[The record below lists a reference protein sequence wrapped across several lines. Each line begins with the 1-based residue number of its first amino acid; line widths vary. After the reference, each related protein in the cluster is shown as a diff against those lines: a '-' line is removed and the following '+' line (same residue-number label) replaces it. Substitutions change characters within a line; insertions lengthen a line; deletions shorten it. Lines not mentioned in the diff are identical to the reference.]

1 MPKKGRSSRALF
13 QIAMA
18 PRSTHL
24 EEDDDQLH
32 TIKKVSLEKS
42 FEEVQQAS
50 FDRTNSHDLY
60 SNFIPMS
67 VEELQRQLTQHE
79 KSLST
84 VSAVLTDGGNRLRE
98 RIQLLKELIPLKER
112 ESEIDRERAARTPGA
127 AETRGT
133 RPQDNTSPYDF
144 VDEVEN
150 GSGRPRRTMSAH
162 KASVQKQLDEHRK
175 QQHHNF
181 QLLPPQTGGRRRGK
195 HMLAAA
201 QALGADPSPAPKR
214 DVFEQVMQRSAKGS
228 GTKPSSYPGLG
239 VDPRKSIFRRP
250 MRGDTEWVP
259 DDRRPGRLSNETNR
273 AQQQAAHIL
282 SPGTTTRNRRKSAA
296 NAKPETI
303 EILDSDNEEEDGS
316 GELRGHQFEPSFR
329 VSSRPT
335 RSTVHLNVAQKIGE
349 ISTIYPREAKTRGS
363 PRKGHA
369 GGQKGTGTVEVTS
382 RDLLTLEDNEFL
394 NDSVIEFRI
403 KKLWLEEMKQE
414 DRDRCHVFNSFFFEK
429 LSNADRINEFGDTAW
444 EKQKA
449 AHDRVSKWTRGV
461 DIFKKDFVFF
471 PIHASSHWSLVILC
485 HPGKQKNGSISLLDN
500 SYDDSGTEPTL
511 LHLDSM
517 SGGHNTKRTTAELRK
532 YLAME
537 WLRVNPKEADKHTDA
552 EDSLLHFNAK
562 DMPHYRLK
570 VPQQS
575 NGSDCGVFLLEYLN
589 RFAMKM
595 PKQLTKEE
603 IAAAFRNDSCPSSS
617 ALPQDFLRRDWF
629 VSEESMVARP
639 QIMLMILEELKTAIP
654 ELSGSAD
661 RNSNDERNNR
671 IRAIEGVMEQVKDM
685 ITSRRVVVSDAEE
698 VVLRRRQRAAAA
710 KEEKR
715 KERSREQERDRVVID
730 YGLEQKL
737 PRRNDAHTRSAAIG
751 SREGIPPERFYGKL
765 DEATDAPGRRNAKDR
780 RTNGRD
786 IDLTSDMD
794 DKKECDDGLGDSS
807 DSGSEMAPKS
817 DSDSEMA
824 PTMIPSPK
832 RDVHSDD
839 EDWEKVKSS
848 LTGTPTHQPNL
859 RSAASGASAGGEYA
873 PDPFSNRRKRE
884 GSDSPRDAYQWEG
897 RSRRKSEPIL
907 EVEEITNTQDS
918 IGQSVLSG

>member
-24 EEDDDQLH
+24 EEDDQLH
-32 TIKKVSLEKS
+32 TMKKVSLEKS

-50 FDRTNSHDLY
+50 FDRTDSHDLY
-60 SNFIPMS
+60 DKYIPLS
-67 VEELQRQLTQHE
+67 VEELQKQLTQHE

-84 VSAVLTDGGNRLRE
+84 VSNLAIDGGNRLRD
-98 RIQLLKELIPLKER
+98 RIELLKELIPLKER
-112 ESEIDRERAARTPGA
+112 ENEIDRERAARTPGA

-144 VDEVEN
+144 VDEVEVEN

-175 QQHHNF
+175 QQHHNYRF
-181 QLLPPQTGGRRRGK
+181 VPQKGGRRGK

-201 QALGADPSPAPKR
+201 QAQGADPSPAPKR
-214 DVFEQVMQRSAKGS
+214 NVFEQVMQRSAKGS

-250 MRGDTEWVP
+250 MGGDTEWVP

-316 GELRGHQFEPSFR
+316 GELRGPQFEPSFR

-363 PRKGHA
+363 PRKGRA

-429 LSNADRINEFGDTAW
+429 LLNADKDREFGRTAW

-517 SGGHNTKRTTAELRK
+517 SGGHGTKNTTAELRK

-661 RNSNDERNNR
+661 RKSNDERNNR

-698 VVLRRRQRAAAA
+698 VVSRRRQRAAAA

-730 YGLEQKL
+730 YGLEEKL

-794 DKKECDDGLGDSS
+794 DKKECDDGLGDSGDS
-807 DSGSEMAPKS
+807 DSEMAPKS
-817 DSDSEMA
+817 DSDSELA

-832 RDVHSDD
+832 QDVHSDD
-839 EDWEKVKSS
+839 EDWGKVKSS